1 MPQKPQTNGPACWF
15 AGYSL
20 HLLLLKNM
28 ATAMTGFL
36 DWFKTSGQTRR
47 RDGNTSTLIHS
58 VPKSYSNPGF
68 RQLPLKK

>member
-1 MPQKPQTNGPACWF
+1 MLLKPETNGPACWF

-36 DWFKTSGQTRR
+36 DW
-47 RDGNTSTLIHS
+47 
-58 VPKSYSNPGF
+58 
-68 RQLPLKK
+68 LKNQRSDSPERWQHFHPHPQCS